1 MSKTPDR
8 RRREGP
14 AKSEAQRGLLSGGP
28 WPNQV
33 HRAPGPSTSR
43 PKAEGPFL
51 WWVPPRVH
59 GAGSSAVSVVSCES
73 QLLEQP
79 TLNFGPYQHP
89 TSVPPNK
96 PSVDVFLVDHQTSH
110 NPACDF

>member
-1 MSKTPDR
+1 MKTFVHIEQQNTHPTAGSQKHTSPSQERMSKTPDR
-8 RRREGP
+8 RRQEGP

-28 WPNQV
+28 WPDQV

-59 GAGSSAVSVVSCES
+59 GAGSSAAGCV
-73 QLLEQP
+73 
-79 TLNFGPYQHP
+79 GG
-89 TSVPPNK
+89 
-96 PSVDVFLVDHQTSH
+96 FL
-110 NPACDF
+110 